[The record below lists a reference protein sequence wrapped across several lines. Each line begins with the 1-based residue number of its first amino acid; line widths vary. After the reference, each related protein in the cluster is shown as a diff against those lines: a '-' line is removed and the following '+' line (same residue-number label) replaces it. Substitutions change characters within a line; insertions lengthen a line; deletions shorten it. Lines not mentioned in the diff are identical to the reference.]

1 MPNPHWPPTTLITK
15 LRQRCNTLR
24 RSMATCLAIS
34 WWALQQAPR
43 MHYFTVWGEGW
54 CFREADVG
62 CHLCSIF
69 LFFFFQLPSAFSV
82 SYFLSLTFYPLN
94 IPPGLFELPLLSLYL
109 YISVCLCLS
118 LPLCLVLFFSSFAA
132 LLTPPSSPP
141 VKFAKDFLILSISIS
156 SFSPQLL
163 GREECIVLSGTPF
176 VTLLIYF

>member
-1 MPNPHWPPTTLITK
+1 MIYHPRMARAHTIKKDQGWLFFLRNTELMPNPHWPPTTLITK

-69 LFFFFQLPSAFSV
+69 LFFFFCFPALSV
-82 SYFLSLTFYPLN
+82 FPTSFLSLSIHLTFPQACLSSRFCHSICISLSVSVYLFLSVLSCFSHPL
-94 IPPGLFELPLLSLYL
+94 PLSSPLLLPLL
-109 YISVCLCLS
+109 
-118 LPLCLVLFFSSFAA
+118 
-132 LLTPPSSPP
+132 
-141 VKFAKDFLILSISIS
+141 
-156 SFSPQLL
+156 
-163 GREECIVLSGTPF
+163 
-176 VTLLIYF
+176 